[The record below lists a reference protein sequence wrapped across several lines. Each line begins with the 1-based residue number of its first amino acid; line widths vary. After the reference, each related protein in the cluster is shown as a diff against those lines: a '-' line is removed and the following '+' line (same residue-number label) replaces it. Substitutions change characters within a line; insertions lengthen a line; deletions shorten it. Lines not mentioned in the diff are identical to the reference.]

1 MDLWLMS
8 CRVLKRDMELAM
20 LDAIAELRPRH
31 RAIRRLQSTKTGP
44 RYYLPTKKN
53 GMVADFYAKLGFE
66 SCLLPETYPGQPSLT
81 EGSTVW
87 SFDLNNYV
95 KQNKHIHVMEYTNG

>member
-20 LDAIAELRPRH
+20 LDMLAA
-31 RAIRRLQSTKTGP
+31 RAMQMGIETIYG
-44 RYYLPTKKN
+44 YYLPTRKN
-53 GMVADFYAKLGFE
+53 GVVADFYGELGF
-66 SCLLPETYPGQPSLT
+66 LPSAVPPDLP

-87 SFDLNNYV
+87 TLGLANYT
-95 KQNKHIHVMEYTNG
+95 KRGKHIKVMEYAHG